1 MNLKE
6 AQELGIAPWQD
17 QYIVEDDCV
26 IFRDSYPVTP
36 GHLLFVPNYS
46 TTRSIMEATECALRW
61 GQHEVEHGRWDGFN
75 IGLNWGEAAGQTV
88 MYPHVHLIPRQR
100 GDCADPIGGVRNV
113 IPGKG
118 NYKRDCS

>member
-6 AQELGIAPWQD
+6 AQEFGIAPWQD
-17 QYIVEDDCV
+17 LYIEEDTCV

-36 GHLLFVPNYS
+36 GHLLFVPKYS
-46 TTRSIMEATECALRW
+46 TTPCILEAMETALRW
-61 GQHEVEHGRWDGFN
+61 GQHEVEHGCWDGFN

-88 MYPHVHLIPRQR
+88 TYPHVHLIPRQH
-100 GDCADPIGGVRNV
+100 GDCEDPVGGVRNV

-118 NYKRDCS
+118 NYKRGNT